1 MSSFATLT
9 TALSGLVAQRYGLD
23 LTGQNI
29 ANVNTP
35 GYTRQR
41 AVLVPVDPAG
51 APSILSSRQ
60 SAGGGVDVT
69 GVERIAEALVDAR
82 ARGENEAAAR
92 YGVASAVWTRIDSQ
106 LAEPGDGGLGA
117 QLSTFFNAW
126 SDLANRPEVDA
137 TRVAV
142 IQSGQAV
149 ADRLFRLD
157 ADLGVQWT
165 QRHEDLGAV
174 LTDVNE
180 TSRAIADLNRTIRQ
194 ATGSGMSVND
204 LVDRRDVL
212 VDKLV
217 SYTGGTV
224 RPVAGGM
231 VEVYVGGIAAVRG
244 DRFDTLSFATGSGE
258 TLNEVRGG
266 AAVSLRWSGGHAA
279 QLPGGILAGTLE
291 ALNTTLPGVADR
303 FDAVAVDIAT
313 QVNTVHVAGQDRY
326 GTTPAAEFF
335 VPDTA
340 LPITA
345 ANLRVNP
352 AVVADPG
359 LVAAADAA
367 AGLLDGGVADQIAV
381 LGEMAD
387 GPAATW
393 RSTVTDLA
401 AQAQAALRRSD
412 LQSVAVR
419 EATLAR
425 QSVSGVDLDEE
436 LTRMIMFQRAFE
448 GASRVMT
455 AVDQALDVLI
465 NRTGVVGR

>member
-51 APSILSSRQ
+51 AASLLSSRL

-82 ARGENEAAAR
+82 ARAEGEAAAR
-92 YGVASAVWTRIDSQ
+92 YGVAAAVWTRIDSQ
-106 LAEPGDGGLGA
+106 LAEPGDGGLSE

-165 QRHEDLGAV
+165 QRHEDLGSA
-174 LTDVNE
+174 LTEVNE
-180 TSRAIADLNRTIRQ
+180 TSRAIADLNRAIRQ
-194 ATGSGMSVND
+194 ATGSGMPAND

-212 VDKLV
+212 VDELV
-217 SYTGGTV
+217 AATGGTV

-231 VEVYVGGIAAVRG
+231 VDVYVNGMAAVRG
-244 DRFDTLSFATGSGE
+244 DRYDTLSLDPTGGNDL
-258 TLNEVRGG
+258 TAVRGG
-266 AAVSLRWSGGHAA
+266 TPVALRWSGGQAG
-279 QLPGGILAGTLE
+279 QLPGGSLAGTLE
-291 ALNTTLPGVADR
+291 ALNVTLPAVAQR
-303 FDAVAVDIAT
+303 FDLVAADVAT
-313 QVNTVHVAGQDRY
+313 QVNTAHFTGQDRN
-326 GTTPAAEFF
+326 GAPAIAFF
-335 VPDTA
+335 VPDPGPA
-340 LPITA
+340 TA
-345 ANLRVNP
+345 ATLAVNP
-352 AVVADPG
+352 AIAADPG
-359 LVAAADAA
+359 LVAAADVTE
-367 AGLLDGGVADQIAV
+367 GPLGGAVADLVAV
-381 LGEMAD
+381 LGEVPT
-387 GPAATW
+387 GPASTW
-393 RSTVTDLA
+393 RSVVTDLA
-401 AQAQAALRRSD
+401 AQAQAAGRRND
-412 LQSVAVR
+412 LQAVAVR
-419 EATLAR
+419 EATTAR

-436 LTRMIMFQRAFE
+436 LTRMVMFQRAFE
-448 GASRVMT
+448 GASRVLT

-465 NRTGVVGR
+465 NRTGIVGR